1 MYDEEQQELR
11 KQLAFAES
19 AKDFFND
26 KQQQLTNSKQQN
38 QCLIAQHDFE
48 QIKSYAIQIK
58 KALPKKQ
65 EKKEKA
71 TVSTFSS
78 GFEMT
83 INSSKHYACPLIQPN
98 VFGIKPEHNIRLD
111 CDGSTF
117 TKYTI
122 AKHFENYHRM
132 LPECA
137 VRLRDAIVK
146 DQSADKTTLFSENEI
161 ILVRIFFRVFF
172 IKLVFFRIK
181 NFLSIVH

>member
-19 AKDFFND
+19 AKDFLND

-65 EKKEKA
+65 EKT

-83 INSSKHYACPLIQPN
+83 SNSSKHYACPLIQPN

-111 CDGSTF
+111 CDGSIF

-146 DQSADKTTLFSENEI
+146 DQSADQTTLFSENEI
-161 ILVRIFFRVFF
+161 ILVRIFFRIF
-172 IKLVFFRIK
+172 LSNLYFFRIK
-181 NFLSIVH
+181 NFLSIAH